1 MPAHIF
7 AKLKNLGIDFSPG
20 DANGRRWLC
29 VRGQVRLQELMKI
42 FTEVKRPEQ
51 IR

>member
-7 AKLKNLGIDFSPG
+7 AKLKDLGIEFSPG
-20 DANGRRWLC
+20 DANGRRWIR
-29 VRGQVRLQELMKI
+29 VRGQVGPQELMKI
-42 FTEVKRPEQ
+42 FTEIKRPEQ